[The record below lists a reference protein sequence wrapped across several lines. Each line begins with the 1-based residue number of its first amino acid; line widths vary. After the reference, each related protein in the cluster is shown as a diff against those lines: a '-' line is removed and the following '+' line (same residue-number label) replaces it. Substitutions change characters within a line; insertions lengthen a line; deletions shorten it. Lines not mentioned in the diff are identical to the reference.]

1 MKPQRA
7 QYSTTTLGLL
17 IGYLAGRRPAH
28 YNNLRRNMPADRLKT
43 RNRRMSS
50 PEHDPSGGN
59 SSGCGGSGR
68 LYGIYAH
75 VVFWGTALVV
85 WLAALVLPS
94 SGVRWRLM
102 RRAIH
107 LMAAVTGVRVRI
119 DGIRHLPAPGQPCV
133 LVANHA
139 SYLDNPLL
147 VLALPRPFSF
157 VAKAELRD
165 NPAVHLFL
173 RRIGTEFIER
183 RNPRL
188 AAQDLQTLSARARQG
203 RTLLFFPEGT
213 IRRDAGLLPFRLG
226 AFLTAAGEG
235 VPIVPVALNGSR
247 TLLTEGS
254 WWPRRGD
261 VTVTVCPA
269 LNPSDFNAGGARDTR
284 DTAQALRDAAREAI
298 LEHCGEASAPLPGR
312 QPEALP

>member
-1 MKPQRA
+1 
-7 QYSTTTLGLL
+7 
-17 IGYLAGRRPAH
+17 
-28 YNNLRRNMPADRLKT
+28 
-43 RNRRMSS
+43 MSS
-50 PEHDPSGGN
+50 PERDPNGP
-59 SSGCGGSGR
+59 GSGHRSPSSR
-68 LYGIYAH
+68 LYGVYAH
-75 VVFWGTALVV
+75 IVFWGTALVV

-107 LMAAVTGVRVRI
+107 HMAAVTGVRVRV
-119 DGIRHLPAPGQPCV
+119 DGLRHLPAPGQPCI

-147 VLALPRPFSF
+147 VLALPRRFSF

-165 NPAVHLFL
+165 NPLVHLFL

-183 RNPRL
+183 RNPRV
-188 AAQDLQTLSARARQG
+188 AAQDLQMLSARSRQG

-213 IRRDAGLLPFRLG
+213 IQRDPGLLPFRLG

-269 LNPSDFNAGGARDTR
+269 LHPADFNANGARDKR
-284 DTAQALRDAAREAI
+284 ETAQALRDAAREAI
-298 LEHCGEASAPLPGR
+298 QQYCGEASAPSPARQTDVLP
-312 QPEALP
+312 